1 MTHKLIFL
9 ASLCALCVSNAV
21 VAATPET
28 YELDLARALV
38 TWEVK
43 HFATSTTRGRFFAK
57 GGSITL
63 DREAGKG
70 KVDVVIDMP
79 TLSTGVL
86 PFDARLK
93 GEEFFDTKNYP
104 EGRFTGTRLRFKAN
118 ELVEVRGDLT
128 LRDKTMP
135 ATLTATHFNCYVRPA
150 IENVPERQVCGGD
163 FETTISRGQ
172 FGMAF
177 GWPFI
182 SDNVRLLIQIEAFK
196 MPSTQ

>member
-1 MTHKLIFL
+1 MKPFL
-9 ASLCALCVSNAV
+9 FCCSLFALGMAASPAP
-21 VAATPET
+21 AATAGEQL
-28 YELDLARALV
+28 YEIDLARAV
-38 TWEVK
+38 VYWEVK

-57 GGSITL
+57 GGSIAL

-104 EGRFTGTRLRFKAN
+104 EGHFTGTRLRFKDNA
-118 ELVEVRGDLT
+118 LVEVRGDLT

-135 ATLTATHFNCYVRPA
+135 TTLTASNFNCYSRPA
-150 IENVPERQVCGGD
+150 LENIPAREVCGGD

-182 SDNVRLLIQIEAFK
+182 SDSVRLLIQIEAFK
-196 MPSTQ
+196 QQ